1 MLHGTHNKAALH
13 PSTCINFYHRYDL
26 FMAKPKIFAFLVI
39 SATLF
44 TIISYQAHAVESTS
58 TNTKNPNILP
68 NITKFSDIK
77 DNLKNNFQNRI
88 AKRCEIITNNI
99 DNRINAYNNKKNAHL
114 KRYENLKNLI
124 LKIITNLE
132 EKNYDVTQLKSALS
146 ELEAK
151 IIKYTADYEAFIEAL
166 KNTQNFACGESE
178 GDFLNALEDA
188 KTALQNVMQDTRDI
202 HYYYKDVFKK
212 VISDLREQNPLRSQD
227 NL

>member
-1 MLHGTHNKAALH
+1 
-13 PSTCINFYHRYDL
+13 
-26 FMAKPKIFAFLVI
+26 MAKPKIFAFLVI

-44 TIISYQAHAVESTS
+44 TTISYQAHAVESTS

-99 DNRINAYNNKKNAHL
+99 DNRINAYNNKKNAHI
-114 KRYENLKNLI
+114 KRYDNLKNLI
-124 LKIITNLE
+124 PKIIKNLE
-132 EKNYDVTQLKSALS
+132 EKGYDVTQLKSALS
-146 ELEAK
+146 EFDAK
-151 IIKYTADYEAFIEAL
+151 IIKYTADYKAFIDAL

-188 KTALQNVMQDTRDI
+188 KTALQTVMLDTRDI
-202 HYYYKDVFKK
+202 HYYYQNVFKK
-212 VISDLREQNPLRSQD
+212 LISDLREQNPLRSQD

>member
-1 MLHGTHNKAALH
+1 MSNHKVSALLVVM
-13 PSTCINFYHRYDL
+13 TVLY
-26 FMAKPKIFAFLVI
+26 IFSSLPV
-39 SATLF
+39 
-44 TIISYQAHAVESTS
+44 YAVESS
-58 TNTKNPNILP
+58 PSNPKRLNIGPYTN
-68 NITKFSDIK
+68 KFSNLQ
-77 DNLKNNFQNRI
+77 DNLKNNFQDRI
-88 AKRCEIITNNI
+88 ARRCEIITNNI